1 LIETTSGRKAL
12 IDGVARLVGFSPDK
26 VDYFQRG
33 DLEIYR
39 VDPPLG
45 GYRIIAAATS
55 PWAMRAQYVD
65 AEGKVHGRNDDPVS
79 TTLYGVADEALQ
91 VGVGT
96 SADGSYPTRALAE
109 LGYTV
114 WGSPTMRL
122 RSANTR

>member
-1 LIETTSGRKAL
+1 L
-12 IDGVARLVGFSPDK
+12 IDGVARLIGLSPDK
-26 VDYFQRG
+26 VEFFQRG

-39 VDPPLG
+39 VDPALC

-55 PWAMRAQYVD
+55 AYAMGAQYID
-65 AEGKVHGRNDDPVS
+65 ADGKVHGRKDDPVS

-91 VGVGT
+91 VHASTKLT

-114 WGSPTMRL
+114 
-122 RSANTR
+122 